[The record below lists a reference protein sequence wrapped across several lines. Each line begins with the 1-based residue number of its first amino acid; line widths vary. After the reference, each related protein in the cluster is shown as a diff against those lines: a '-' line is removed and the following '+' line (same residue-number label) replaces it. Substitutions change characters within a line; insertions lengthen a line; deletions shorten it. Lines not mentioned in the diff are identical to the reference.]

1 MSTTKSSAAQRRC
14 APSSPLLPHH
24 QLLTTPPASLTLQL
38 SVPCDELTERYI
50 AEFHADIAALRC
62 LPPNLEPRATAHVP
76 DIVALIQRII
86 ANGHA
91 YALAGG
97 DVYFE
102 VASLPGYGRLSRRG
116 DEDNRAGERVA
127 VDDRKRG
134 AADFA
139 LWKVRLR
146 GERLLWH
153 AQPLKET
160 FLCVLQSA
168 KPGEPSWESP
178 WGPGRPGWHIECS
191 AMIEALMGPIID
203 IHGGGADLV
212 FPHHENELA
221 QSAVRSQ
228 LVRPLACCPDAC
240 RHHQAA
246 CGCGVPHGAAPPPS
260 FARFWVHN
268 GFVNV
273 DAEKMS
279 KCVRCCHAAMRRATL
294 RRTAAC
300 ICSGRWAI
308 FSQSARC
315 LLATRPRRCA

>member
-1 MSTTKSSAAQRRC
+1 
-14 APSSPLLPHH
+14 
-24 QLLTTPPASLTLQL
+24 
-38 SVPCDELTERYI
+38 
-50 AEFHADIAALRC
+50 
-62 LPPNLEPRATAHVP
+62 
-76 DIVALIQRII
+76 VALIQRII

>member
-14 APSSPLLPHH
+14 VRRLSVVPHH
-24 QLLTTPPASLTLQL
+24 PKAHVLPAWPPLQL

-139 LWKVRLR
+139 LWKVCACVARS
-146 GERLLWH
+146 GGLL
-153 AQPLKET
+153 
-160 FLCVLQSA
+160 S
-168 KPGEPSWESP
+168 
-178 WGPGRPGWHIECS
+178 R
-191 AMIEALMGPIID
+191 
-203 IHGGGADLV
+203 
-212 FPHHENELA
+212 
-221 QSAVRSQ
+221 
-228 LVRPLACCPDAC
+228 
-240 RHHQAA
+240 
-246 CGCGVPHGAAPPPS
+246 
-260 FARFWVHN
+260 
-268 GFVNV
+268 
-273 DAEKMS
+273 
-279 KCVRCCHAAMRRATL
+279 
-294 RRTAAC
+294 
-300 ICSGRWAI
+300 
-308 FSQSARC
+308 
-315 LLATRPRRCA
+315 